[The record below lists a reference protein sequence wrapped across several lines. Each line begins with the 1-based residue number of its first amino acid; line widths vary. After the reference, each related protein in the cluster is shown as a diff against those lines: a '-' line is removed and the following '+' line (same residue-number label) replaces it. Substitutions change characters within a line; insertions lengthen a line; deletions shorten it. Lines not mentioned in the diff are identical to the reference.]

1 MERKAYPVDE
11 KLFDLL
17 LEEDF
22 DKLNAGELQKLFDN
36 SSYEISDRWVF
47 ISNKTCTA
55 YGFLDHSLKEDCDI
69 ITISL
74 KGVSN
79 GETKKIHP

>member
-47 ISNKTCTA
+47 ISNKT
-55 YGFLDHSLKEDCDI
+55 ER
-69 ITISL
+69 
-74 KGVSN
+74 
-79 GETKKIHP
+79 E

>member
-1 MERKAYPVDE
+1 VTTCVNYKEKNLKMERKAYPVDE

-47 ISNKTCTA
+47 ISNKT
-55 YGFLDHSLKEDCDI
+55 ER
-69 ITISL
+69 
-74 KGVSN
+74 
-79 GETKKIHP
+79 E